1 MEGGG
6 MSKTAAASTIS
17 PERRTLRV
25 NGVAKF
31 QAPRNG
37 SLVINHREAFDLI
50 RVHEAESRFD
60 DVHREELPAIISHWL
75 QSPKDA
81 PILLDVSYREKWLS
95 LLRNHCLL
103 RGRSPADELPKPTA
117 HPRPVH
123 IDFSDIPFPPV
134 EKPKFTFIDLFA
146 GIGGFRV
153 ALQNLGGKCVFSSE
167 WDQHAKQTYFNNYG
181 EVPFGDIKKFTGTAG
196 SKKSWLSAIPRPDII
211 AGGFPCQAFSQ
222 AGKQLGFNDA
232 RGTLFFDILEMT
244 KALRPK
250 ALILENVKRLRGH
263 DGGKT
268 FAVIANSLRELEYKV
283 YSKVLRACDFG
294 LPQNRERIF
303 IVAFDKALQFD
314 FPERLNQPTRVGTIL
329 EDRVDDCFTITDRI
343 YEGHKRR
350 VREHRA
356 RGNGFGFSVFK
367 PDAAYTNTI
376 SARYWKDGSEILI
389 DQGKRN
395 PRMLTPRECARLQG
409 FDDDFKPH
417 ESRRH
422 SYQQFGNSVP
432 VPVVQRVAEMV
443 LRSLAERRK
452 AMSLLDPFEIVTL

>member
-1 MEGGG
+1 
-6 MSKTAAASTIS
+6 MSESLAIETPAND
-17 PERRTLRV
+17 RRTLRV

-31 QAPRNG
+31 QAPRSG
-37 SLVINHREAFDLI
+37 SLVINHRKALNLILAAEAAGDFDGP
-50 RVHEAESRFD
+50 R
-60 DVHREELPAIISHWL
+60 REELPAIVSHWL

-81 PILLDVSYREKWLS
+81 PILLEASYKEKWLD
-95 LLRNHCLL
+95 LLRNWCLL
-103 RGRSPADELPKPTA
+103 DGRNPASGLPRSA
-117 HPRPVH
+117 SHPRPVH
-123 IDFSDIPFPPV
+123 IDFADIPFPPV

-146 GIGGFRV
+146 GIGGFRI

-167 WDQHAKQTYFNNYG
+167 WDGHAQQTYFDNYG
-181 EVPFGDIKKFTGTAG
+181 EVPFGDIKRFTGTG
-196 SKKSWLSAIPRPDII
+196 DSDMSLLSAIPRADII

-232 RGTLFFDILEMT
+232 RGTLFFDVLEIA

-268 FAVIANSLRELEYKV
+268 FAVIANSLRELQYKV
-283 YSKVLRACDFG
+283 YAKVLRASDFG

-314 FPERLNQPTRVGTIL
+314 FPEPSNLPTRVGDIL
-329 EDRVDDCFTITDRI
+329 EEQVDDWFTITDRI

-367 PDAAYTNTI
+367 PEAPHTNTI

-389 DQGKRN
+389 DQGQRN

-409 FDDDFKPH
+409 FEDDFKPH
-417 ESRRH
+417 SSRRH
-422 SYQQFGNSVP
+422 AYQQFGNSVP
-432 VPVVQRVAEMV
+432 VPVVQKVAESV
-443 LRSLAERRK
+443 LLTLTEKRK
-452 AMSLLDPFEIVTL
+452 AVSLLDPLEVVNL

>member
-1 MEGGG
+1 
-6 MSKTAAASTIS
+6 MSKTAVAPATPS
-17 PERRTLRV
+17 ERRTLRI

-50 RVHEAESRFD
+50 RVHEAEAKFD
-60 DVHREELPAIISHWL
+60 DVRREELPAIISHWL

-81 PILLDVSYREKWLS
+81 PILLDASYREKWLS

-167 WDQHAKQTYFNNYG
+167 WDRHAQQTYFDNYG
-181 EVPFGDIKKFTGTAG
+181 EVPFGDIKSFTGTG
-196 SKKSWLSAIPRPDII
+196 DSKRNLLSAIARAEII

-232 RGTLFFDILEMT
+232 RGTLFFDVLEIA

-268 FAVIANSLRELEYKV
+268 FAVIANSLRELDYKV
-283 YSKVLRACDFG
+283 YSKVLRASDFG

-303 IVAFDKALQFD
+303 IVAFDKPLLFE
-314 FPERLNQPTRVGTIL
+314 FPEPSKMPTRVGDIL
-329 EDRVDDCFTITDRI
+329 EQQVDDWFTITDRI

-389 DQGKRN
+389 DQGKKN

-409 FDDDFKPH
+409 FEDDFRPH
-417 ESRRH
+417 QSRRH
-422 SYQQFGNSVP
+422 AYQQFGNSVP

-443 LRSLAERRK
+443 SHALTSKRK
-452 AMSLLDPFEIVTL
+452 ATGLFDPFEIVTL

>member
-1 MEGGG
+1 
-6 MSKTAAASTIS
+6 MSKTASNSPAP
-17 PERRTLRV
+17 PERRTLRI
-25 NGVAKF
+25 NGVAKY
-31 QAPRNG
+31 QAPRAG
-37 SLVINHREAFDLI
+37 SLVIDHCEAFRQILSAEDAFGDL
-50 RVHEAESRFD
+50 HGLAKDEM
-60 DVHREELPAIISHWL
+60 PAIVSHWL
-75 QSPKDA
+75 QSPKEA
-81 PILLDVSYREKWLS
+81 PILLDESYRDKWLN

-103 RGRSPADELPKPTA
+103 EGRAATAGLGVRPA

-123 IDFSDIPFPPV
+123 IDFSGIPFPPV

-167 WDQHAKQTYFNNYG
+167 WDGHAQQTYFDNYG
-181 EVPFGDIKKFTGTAG
+181 EVPFGDIKRFTGTG
-196 SKKSWLSAIPRPDII
+196 DSEGNLLSAIPRAEII

-232 RGTLFFDILEMT
+232 RGTLFFDVLEIA

-268 FAVIANSLRELEYKV
+268 FAVIANSLRELDYKV
-283 YSKVLRACDFG
+283 YSKVLRASDFG

-303 IVAFDKALQFD
+303 IVAFDKPLHFE
-314 FPERLNQPTRVGTIL
+314 FPKASKMPTRVGDIL
-329 EDRVDDCFTITDRI
+329 EQQVDDWFTITDRI

-389 DQGKRN
+389 DQGNKN

-409 FDDDFKPH
+409 FMDEFRPH
-417 ESRRH
+417 QSRRH
-422 SYQQFGNSVP
+422 AYQQFGNSVP

-443 LRSLAERRK
+443 SHALTEKREAT
-452 AMSLLDPFEIVTL
+452 SLLDPFDIVTL

>member
-1 MEGGG
+1 MNKKI
-6 MSKTAAASTIS
+6 SRSSTPS
-17 PERRTLRV
+17 ERLTLRI

-37 SLVINHREAFDLI
+37 SLVIDHREAFRQILS
-50 RVHEAESRFD
+50 AEDAFG
-60 DVHREELPAIISHWL
+60 DVSGLAKDELPAIVSHWL

-81 PILLDVSYREKWLS
+81 PILLDGSYRDKWLN

-103 RGRSPADELPKPTA
+103 DGRAATAGLGTRPA

-146 GIGGFRV
+146 GIGGFRI

-167 WDQHAKQTYFNNYG
+167 WDHHAQQTYFDNYG
-181 EVPFGDIKKFTGTAG
+181 EVPFGDIKQFTGTGG
-196 SKKSWLSAIPRPDII
+196 SKGNLLSAIPSAEIV

-232 RGTLFFDILEMT
+232 RGTLFFDILEIA
-244 KALRPK
+244 KASRPK

-268 FAVIANSLRELEYKV
+268 FAVIANSLRELGYKV
-283 YSKVLRACDFG
+283 YSKVLRASDFG
-294 LPQNRERIF
+294 VPQNRERIF
-303 IVAFDKALQFD
+303 IVAFDKALHFE
-314 FPERLNQPTRVGTIL
+314 FPERLNQPTRVGDIL
-329 EDRVDDCFTITDRI
+329 EERVDDWFTITDRI

-389 DQGKRN
+389 DQGKQN

-409 FDDDFKPH
+409 FDDKFKPH
-417 ESRRH
+417 SSRRH
-422 SYQQFGNSVP
+422 AYQQFGNSVP
-432 VPVVQRVAEMV
+432 VPVVQRVVEMV
-443 LRSLAERRK
+443 LHALAEKRK
-452 AMSLLDPFEIVTL
+452 AASLLDPLELVSL